1 MAADMLIR
9 LRKTAEELASVE
21 QYSGYVR
28 MLIEAGAEISRLR
41 TVTKTQSEMARL
53 RSRKKGAHSGKGPRV
68 RGETAGQEFA

>member
-1 MAADMLIR
+1 MAADILIR

-41 TVTKTQSEMARL
+41 RQAREQSEMARL
-53 RSRKKGAHSGKGPRV
+53 RSKKKGAHGGKGPRV
-68 RGETAGQEFA
+68 RSETESEGFA